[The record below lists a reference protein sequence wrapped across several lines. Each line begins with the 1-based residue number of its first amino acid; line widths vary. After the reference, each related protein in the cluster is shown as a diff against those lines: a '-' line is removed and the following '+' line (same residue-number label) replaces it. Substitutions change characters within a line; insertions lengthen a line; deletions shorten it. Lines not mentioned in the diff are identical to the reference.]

1 MNGRGGILSENPL
14 AVPNEGLNTL
24 PIIGYKR
31 RAGTPL
37 VRATAPRVQKH
48 CKGLIALAV
57 LAFWPL
63 NEMG

>member
-14 AVPNEGLNTL
+14 AVPNEGLTTL
-24 PIIGYKR
+24 PTFGYRR

-37 VRATAPRVQKH
+37 VRATAPGVQEH

-57 LAFWPL
+57 PGSWPL
-63 NEMG
+63 NEMA